1 MQFCHLPNKVKFCDD
16 ITGEAGIKFWVQYGR
31 KYEKVNTVSML
42 DLGV

>member
-1 MQFCHLPNKVKFCDD
+1 MQFIIYLTRLNFCDE
-16 ITGEAGIKFWVQYGR
+16 ITGEVGVKFWVQYGR